1 MTNVATDEP
10 DASRLLSAGEQPLMT
25 ARMDPL
31 IRITQAIETAAT
43 LDELLLLSLHEL
55 TRLLSVE
62 RGGVALLYDG
72 AARLASEYPPQLAPS
87 DLRLADLPSVQ
98 QAFRER
104 RPVQVYCGDWDSY
117 PRVLAEILRTRETR
131 AALIVP
137 LVAQDD
143 DIGVLVLGTADGA
156 RLFSP
161 DEAALARVLAGQI
174 AAAITAFRINE
185 AAQRR
190 NQELSTLNE
199 IAATITSTLD
209 TREVY
214 RLVVQKLNQYFR
226 VEAGSLLLRDDVSG
240 DLEFVM
246 TIEGGEEKLAGVR
259 VPAGQGVVGHVVA
272 TGEWE
277 IVADVERDPRFYRKV
292 SEDAG
297 FVTRSILC
305 VPMVAKGRVMGAVE
319 LLNKLDGPFGEE
331 DAERLLR
338 MAAFIAV
345 AIENAHLFQ
354 QVTDGRD
361 RLEAILNSTADGIL
375 MADPHGVVLSANPMA
390 ERICERDEAELVG
403 SQLERLLEALYGRAH
418 EVVTRSWGGAG
429 GEDGEADGP
438 LQVTEIA
445 LGGTRR
451 RFVRLLRLPVRDALG
466 VAYGELVVLRDITQ
480 EKELEQLRE
489 DYTSM
494 LVHDLRAPLTSIMNG
509 VMMVQRGLSGPVTD
523 QQRELLKI
531 AYQGS
536 ETMLELIN
544 NLLDISKMEQGQMTL
559 DLRPLSPYIVIDKA
573 VERLKASAASAK
585 VDLAQSLE
593 VNLPLVEA
601 DEDKIVRVLQNL
613 LDNAI
618 KFSRPGSSITVGA
631 HYAGGER
638 EPSRGMPL
646 ANAPRAGD
654 WLVMWVQ
661 DQGIGI
667 PPAYFERIFEKFG
680 QVRGRKV
687 RGTGLGLTFC
697 KLSVEAHCG
706 RIWVESEEG
715 RGSVFAFC
723 LPLNRESD

>member
-1 MTNVATDEP
+1 MTYVAKDESTP
-10 DASRLLSAGEQPLMT
+10 PAPADAEH
-25 ARMDPL
+25 ARAAARIDPL

-55 TRLLSVE
+55 THLLRVE
-62 RGGVALLYDG
+62 HGGVALLENG
-72 AARLASEYPPQLAPS
+72 AAHLVCEYPPQNAPPNMALS
-87 DLRLADLPSVQ
+87 DLPSVR
-98 QAFRER
+98 QAIEGR
-104 RPVQVYCGDWDSY
+104 RPLQVRCADWESY
-117 PRVLAEILRTRETR
+117 PAAVGEALRAR
-131 AALIVP
+131 AVRAGLMVP
-137 LVAQDD
+137 LVAQDHN
-143 DIGVLVLGTADGA
+143 IGVLVLGAA
-156 RLFSP
+156 
-161 DEAALARVLAGQI
+161 DEARAFDADEVALARVLAGQI
-174 AAAITAFRINE
+174 AAAITAFRLNE

-190 NQELSTLNE
+190 TQELSTLNE

-214 RLVVQKLNQYFR
+214 RLVVQKLNQYFH
-226 VEAGSLLLRDDVSG
+226 VEAGSLLLRDTSSG

-259 VPAGQGVVGHVVA
+259 VPVGQGVVGHVVA
-272 TGEWE
+272 TGMWE
-277 IVADVERDPRFYRKV
+277 IVADVEHDPRFYRKV

-319 LLNKLDGPFGEE
+319 LLNKLDGSFTPE

-354 QVTDGRD
+354 QVADGRD

-375 MADPHGVVLSANPMA
+375 MADMHGVVLSANPMA
-390 ERICERDEAELVG
+390 ARICASDEAALVG
-403 SQLERLLEALYGRAH
+403 RRLDELLAELYARAH
-418 EVVTRSWGGAG
+418 EVIHRPWGGAERH
-429 GEDGEADGP
+429 EDETPA
-438 LQVTEIA
+438 QVSEIA
-445 LGGTRR
+445 LGGARR
-451 RFVRLLRLPVRDALG
+451 QFVRLLRLPVRDAQG
-466 VAYGELVVLRDITQ
+466 AAYGQLLVLRDITQ

-494 LVHDLRAPLTSIMNG
+494 LIHDLRAPLTSIMNG

-536 ETMLELIN
+536 QTMLELIN
-544 NLLDISKMEQGQMTL
+544 NLLDIAKMEQGEL
-559 DLRPLSPYIVIDKA
+559 KIDLRPLSPYMLIDKA
-573 VERLKASAASAK
+573 VERLRGSATSAR
-585 VDLAQSLE
+585 VEIEHALA
-593 VNLPLVEA
+593 VNLPLIEA
-601 DEDKIVRVLQNL
+601 DEEKVARMLQNL

-618 KFSRPGSSITVGA
+618 KFSRHGGAVTVGA
-631 HYAGGER
+631 HTAGANIT
-638 EPSRGMPL
+638 PSPAMPL
-646 ANAPRAGD
+646 QRAPDSGA

-661 DQGIGI
+661 DRGIGI

-680 QVRGRKV
+680 QVGGRKV

-697 KLSVEAHCG
+697 KLAVEAHG
-706 RIWVESEEG
+706 GQIWVESEEG
-715 RGSVFAFC
+715 QGSVFAFA
-723 LPLNRESD
+723 LPLARE